1 MTSYRRFLANYP
13 LTFFFIIAYAGS
25 WLVMLPY
32 LRFGN
37 GLSLL
42 PFSWPVPF
50 GLSAAIAPFAGPFL
64 AAFTMTGLSEG
75 REGIRCL
82 LKRIVQWDVS
92 FKWYIFALIGIPI
105 ITVLG
110 AIALPGALA
119 SFQMPW
125 QLLLTY
131 PLSFLITLVI
141 GGPLGEEPGWRG
153 FALPRLQ
160 KVQGPLVGSLVLGIL
175 WAFWHLPYFWMP
187 EWGTPKAGM
196 LDIVYF
202 VLASLA
208 LTFIYTWVYNN
219 TKSSLLIVI
228 LIHASNDAFFINQL
242 FVSNLV
248 TDTLL
253 PFVLGFGTFALLLI
267 FLTRGNLGYKQGKKK
282 LEP

>member
-1 MTSYRRFLANYP
+1 MNSYRRLLVSYP
-13 LTFFFIIAYAGS
+13 LTFFFIIAYTGS

-32 LRFGN
+32 LRFGDSV
-37 GLSLL
+37 GIL

-64 AAFTMTGLSEG
+64 AAFTMTGLCDG
-75 REGIRCL
+75 RKGIQCL
-82 LKRIVQWDVS
+82 LKRIIQWHVS
-92 FKWYIFALIGIPI
+92 LGWYIFALIGIPV

-110 AIALPGALA
+110 AIVLPEALS

-125 QLLLTY
+125 QSFLTY

-160 KVQGPLVGSLVLGIL
+160 RVQGPLLGSLVLGIL

-187 EWGTPKAGM
+187 EWGTPKEGL

-208 LTFIYTWVYNN
+208 LTFIYTWVFNN
-219 TKSSLLIVI
+219 TKNSLLIVI
-228 LIHASNDAFFINQL
+228 LIHTTNDAFFINHL

-248 TDTLL
+248 TNTLL
-253 PFVLGFGTFALLLI
+253 PFVIGFGAFALLLVL
-267 FLTRGNLGYKQGKKK
+267 FTRGNLGYKQDKEKN
-282 LEP
+282 